1 MDGQPENEEI
11 KMKCHVCGAKM
22 QAIVT
27 DLPFKL
33 DQKTIVIM
41 KDLPVVQCQG
51 CGEYL
56 IEDPVMQR
64 VDEMLEQVD
73 KAAEL
78 EILRYAA

>member
-1 MDGQPENEEI
+1 
-11 KMKCHVCGAKM
+11 MKCHVCGAKM